1 TAAMGVSF
9 AGIVLPWLMTQVV
22 DAWGWRM
29 GWRFLA
35 IGAAALIVPV
45 SLIMRRAPEDYGLNP
60 DGKSAAQMA
69 AGQGSAAAA
78 DYASS
83 STPREAMHPPAF
95 YLIVISFGLLGVSIG
110 VMLLQTIPFLTD
122 AGYSASTASLM
133 ITLTSV
139 PALLTKPLWGYFIDR
154 SDPNRLAALGAI
166 LNGLALF
173 LIVAAVHAG
182 VRPLVYFGFFALGCG
197 WGGQIPL

>member
-1 TAAMGVSF
+1 
-9 AGIVLPWLMTQVV
+9 
-22 DAWGWRM
+22 
-29 GWRFLA
+29 
-35 IGAAALIVPV
+35 
-45 SLIMRRAPEDYGLNP
+45 
-60 DGKSAAQMA
+60 
-69 AGQGSAAAA
+69 
-78 DYASS
+78 
-83 STPREAMHPPAF
+83 
-95 YLIVISFGLLGVSIG
+95 
-110 VMLLQTIPFLTD
+110 
-122 AGYSASTASLM
+122 TASLM

-197 WGGQIPL
+197 WGGQIPLQGGVSAPLLGRRYLGAVRSAALPLSLALTASAPILTSLYYDRAGNYYGALLGVATLTLVAAALMFAVRRPKRPQRAGSR